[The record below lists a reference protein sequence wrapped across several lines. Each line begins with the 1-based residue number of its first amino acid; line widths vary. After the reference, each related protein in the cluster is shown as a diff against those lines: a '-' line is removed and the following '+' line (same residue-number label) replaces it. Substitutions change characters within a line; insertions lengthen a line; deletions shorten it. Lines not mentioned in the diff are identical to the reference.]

1 MKKPNELRK
10 NLIKQIPLK
19 NAPIGMLPF
28 SCISKRKKDKRQIII
43 LNDTNDLYAFYTSIS
58 MFDNEYIMFD
68 PDDDIKRN
76 DILKLLVDSKKSLI
90 TTEDITKIRFPIFN
104 SMKKT
109 GLILERGLEIDIK
122 MLIDLLDNKGFIRN
136 ENVYERGEYAIRG
149 FIIDIYGFLGEP
161 VRIELMGD
169 NIESIRIFNIETQT
183 SITEIKKY
191 IIAMPCTN
199 EKESFEAF
207 FKDFTIYNINDILLK
222 NDINNRK
229 YENLVFPGNA
239 LNEFRNLLNKYSD
252 YKINV
257 FSTNEYEAQRIKI
270 LFKNKVELYHGLL
283 YGNFIDKI
291 NRSIYLNDYDIFG
304 KERISINDDYDGVPI
319 AALDDIEELE
329 PGDLVVH
336 REYGIGRFAGIERI
350 NLGSRYTDCLKI
362 FYRSNDKLF
371 VPIEN
376 IHLVDKYY
384 AVKTSNV
391 KLSPLSKDAFKKRK
405 EGIKISLK
413 EIAGELIRIYAER
426 QMIKGYSFPN
436 DNKMQI
442 EMEEKF
448 HYQET
453 IDQISAIED
462 VKKDMMSNNAMERL
476 VCGEVGYGK
485 TEVAARAIFKAAND
499 LKQSAFIVP
508 TTILAEQHYRTLKE
522 RFKEYSIS
530 VEMLSRFR
538 TTKERK
544 GIIEK
549 LKNGDI
555 DVIIGTHTLF
565 SEKMEYNDLRLVII
579 DEEHRFGV
587 RQKDKLKEIKRNI
600 DILYMSAT
608 PIPRTLEMVFSGIK
622 DISNITTPPIGRKP
636 VKTDIINWDDN
647 IIRNAIINEIN
658 RGGQIYFVH
667 NRIGSLKS
675 IEEKLK
681 KIVPEVKI
689 VTIHAKLPSSYLEK
703 TMIDFWENKFD
714 LLLSTAIIESG
725 IDNPNTNTMFINQ
738 GDRFGIAQLH
748 QLRGRIGR
756 SHNDAFCYVIIP
768 KKNILTKNARLRLS
782 AFKSF
787 PSLGAG
793 MKLAL
798 KDLEIRGAGNLLG
811 VKQHGNIGIVGF
823 TMYYKMLKT
832 AIDELKGIRKPY
844 IIEPTINIDLK
855 TYIPNDFPLTVRGKT
870 KLYREIAKITKL
882 SQFSK
887 EKSKFRDR
895 YGKVPEEINNIF
907 LLQKIRIMC
916 KEAKISKISIINN
929 NLKMEF
935 FANYMPSKTVI
946 NQLLMKIECPFRIK
960 YENPFG
966 IILKSNKKDNSKFIT
981 KLLKSII

>member
-1 MKKPNELRK
+1 MKKPDELKK
-10 NLIKQIPLK
+10 NLIKQIPLEEL
-19 NAPIGMLPF
+19 PIGMLPF
-28 SCISKRKKDKRQIII
+28 SCIAKRKKDIRQVII
-43 LNDTNDLYAFYTSIS
+43 LNDINDLYTFYTSIS

-68 PDDDIKRN
+68 PANDIKRN

-90 TTEDITKIRFPIFN
+90 TTGNITNTKFPQFN

-109 GLILERGLEIDIK
+109 GLILKKNHEMNIDI
-122 MLIDLLDNKGFIRN
+122 LINLLNNKGFIRN
-136 ENVYERGEYAIRG
+136 ENVYERGEFAIRG
-149 FIIDIYGFLGEP
+149 FIIDIYGFLGDP
-161 VRIELMGD
+161 VRIELLGD
-169 NIESIRIFNIETQT
+169 NIESIRIFNIESQT
-183 SITEIKKY
+183 SVKEIKKY
-191 IIAMPCTN
+191 VIARNCINKT
-199 EKESFEAF
+199 ESFEAF
-207 FKDFTIYNINDILLK
+207 FNDFTVYSIDDILLK
-222 NDINNRK
+222 SNINSRK
-229 YENLVFPGNA
+229 YENFIFPSNA
-239 LNEFRNLLNKYSD
+239 LNEFHNLLNKYSD

-257 FSTNEYEAQRIKI
+257 FSTNAYEAQRIKV
-270 LFKNKVELYHGLL
+270 LFQDKVELYQGLL
-283 YGNFIDKI
+283 FGNFIDK
-291 NRSIYLNDYDIFG
+291 NNKSIYINDYDIFG
-304 KERISINDDYDGVPI
+304 KERIIINSDYNELPI
-319 AALDDIEELE
+319 TALDDIEELE

-336 REYGIGRFAGIERI
+336 QEYGIGRFAGIERI
-350 NLGSRYTDCLKI
+350 DFGNRYTDCLKI
-362 FYRSNDKLF
+362 FYRNNDKLF

-376 IHLVDKYY
+376 MYLVDKYY

-391 KLSPLSKDAFKKRK
+391 KLSPLSKEVFKKRK
-405 EGIKISLK
+405 ESIKISLK

-426 QMIKGYSFPN
+426 QMIKGYSFP
-436 DNKMQI
+436 DDTKMQI

-453 IDQISAIED
+453 IDQIGAIKD
-462 VKKDMMSNNAMERL
+462 IKKDMISNHAMERL

-499 LKQSAFIVP
+499 VKQSAFIVP

-522 RFKEYSIS
+522 RFKEYSITI
-530 VEMLSRFR
+530 EMLSRFR
-538 TTKERK
+538 TPKERK
-544 GIIEK
+544 SIIEK

-555 DVIIGTHTLF
+555 DVIIGTHALL
-565 SEKMEYNDLRLVII
+565 SEKVEYNDLGLVII

-587 RQKDKLKEIKRNI
+587 RQKDKLKEIKRNV
-600 DILYMSAT
+600 DILYITAT

-636 VKTDIINWDDN
+636 VKTDIINWDDS

-667 NRIGSLKS
+667 NRIGSLKN

-681 KIVPEVKI
+681 KIIPEVKI
-689 VTIHAKLPSSYLEK
+689 VTIHAKLPSSHLEK
-703 TMIDFWENKFD
+703 IMIDFWENKFD

-768 KKNILTKNARLRLS
+768 KKDFLTKNARLRLS

-793 MKLAL
+793 IKLAL

-823 TMYYKMLKT
+823 TMYYKMLKI
-832 AIDELKGIRKPY
+832 AIDELKGIKKPY

-855 TYIPNDFPLTVRGKT
+855 TYIPNDFPLTIRGKT
-870 KLYREIAKITKL
+870 KLYREITKISKL

-887 EKSKFRDR
+887 EKAKFRDR
-895 YGKVPEEINNIF
+895 YGNIPKEINNIF
-907 LLQKIRIMC
+907 LLQKMKIMC
-916 KEAKISKISIINN
+916 KKARISKIAIINN
-929 NLKMEF
+929 NLKIEF
-935 FANYMPSKTVI
+935 FANYTPSQTTV
-946 NQLLMKIECPFRIK
+946 NRLLMTIEGSFKIK

-966 IILKSNKKDNSKFIT
+966 IILKVNKKNNSKFIT